1 MAKSTSKKRKVI
13 VDTSGE
19 AHINASF
26 NNIIISITNLKG
38 EVISWSS
45 AGKMGFRGSKK
56 NTPFAAQ
63 TAAEDAAKIAHD
75 AGVRRIKVLVKGPGN
90 GRESAIRTLHNNG
103 LEVSEIIDVT
113 PMPHNGCRPPK
124 RRRVKLIEFKWQDTE
139 DQKQKY
145 LESSVNHYLVRIVL

>member
-13 VDTSGE
+13 VDASGE

-45 AGKMGFRGSKK
+45 AGKMGFKGSKK

-63 TAAEDAAKIAHD
+63 TAAEDAAKTAHD

-103 LEVSEIIDVT
+103 LEVTEIIDVT
-113 PMPHNGCRPPK
+113 PIPHNGCRPPK
-124 RRRVKLIEFKWQDTE
+124 RRRV
-139 DQKQKY
+139 
-145 LESSVNHYLVRIVL
+145 